1 MSARTTAPVVTL
13 DLRGDH
19 AALDGA
25 DGLHRAV
32 RAALAGAPA
41 QEAERFLLVDT
52 ATGLA
57 RHQRTYEQVLAYGPG
72 HALCVAV
79 GAPPAEAGDGVTV
92 PPAPTPWALDRPSPL
107 RPPAVGVLWILDPHC
122 GMAAGPTAD
131 ADEGALR
138 PLLEILAAPAVFDAV
153 LHAVSRLPDGV
164 AVPALRVLEHDLSH
178 TARARVW
185 RQALTDLVGQDDP
198 GGRIAVTDPEAGGV
212 PAELAPLVGAGMPRS
227 VERAEWRRAGGEAD
241 ERSRACDLAL
251 AEAEE
256 AYERQRGAGG
266 LVRGAAGDV
275 DLAESLDAAAAEL
288 AAYRETVA
296 ETLRDGDGVGLPPEQ
311 RRRLH
316 EHGIDLPRVP
326 EAARDRIG
334 PGLRGYAQGLLARR
348 LPLRSTAARLSALSD
363 LATPTGSAAR
373 LGRLDELCP
382 PDLPRLL
389 AGPRPFE
396 VRGAA
401 YGELAGGCAVAAAAG
416 LWPGPGWALG
426 PLAALAAAALT
437 TLALARRPGRTG
449 DGHLDGGGQ
458 SGALA
463 QLCAG
468 LLGAGAGIA
477 LGQALAVPAWLG
489 LSTLLVALIVLPLLA
504 VRRWTEALDTWW
516 AAGGGPEGR
525 DVLHSLDGL
534 LADAVVHDWLLADAR
549 LYCAD
554 GARAVAG
561 MIRRAAAAAEGR
573 DPVPAAA
580 RDGGTAA
587 GAWGGRHG
595 AGGEGPPS
603 DDLLEDDWFGP
614 PSYERHSATPASYDS
629 FDTDPRYD
637 GATAQGWDD
646 WDEWDRE
653 PEPDGGSDTGSAA
666 WQDPLAD
673 PVPPPRQPA
682 DSGPAEAPAPA
693 SAVSAPPPDDV
704 PVPWLEREVGDGGS
718 ELVATL
724 VGDLA
729 DGIAELLDPYWG
741 AIERDPGAATALPV
755 DREVRALIDDETARL
770 ARDGVAAAPAFARD
784 PASRPDPAVLLG
796 LAPDRVTRILQ
807 AHGDGTGTVPLCAA
821 EHRRLLS
828 RDRHAGRGV
837 RFAPDVAR
845 HGEDPLSADGRGADD
860 MVWTPAGRYAGVFRL
875 LPLRTGS
882 VRTVRLR
889 GGDTTGPELPAN
901 ANE

>member
-1 MSARTTAPVVTL
+1 MSARIAAPVVTL
-13 DLRGDH
+13 DLRGGH
-19 AALDGA
+19 AGLDGA

-32 RAALAGAPA
+32 RTALGGAPA

-57 RHQRTYEQVLAYGPG
+57 RHQRVYEQVLAYGTG
-72 HALCVAV
+72 RALCVAV
-79 GAPPAEAGDGVTV
+79 GAPPAEPGDGIAV

-122 GMAAGPTAD
+122 GTVAAPAPD
-131 ADEGALR
+131 EDEGALR
-138 PLLEILAAPAVFDAV
+138 PLLDILATPAVFDAV
-153 LHAVSRLPDGV
+153 LHAVSEIPDGV
-164 AVPALRVLEHDLSH
+164 AVPALRVLEHDLSP
-178 TARARVW
+178 TARDRVR
-185 RQALTDLVGQDDP
+185 RQALAGLVGQDDP
-198 GGRIAVTDPEAGGV
+198 GGRVSVTDPEAGGV
-212 PAELAPLVGAGMPRS
+212 PAVLAPLVGAGTARP
-227 VERAEWRRAGGEAD
+227 VESEDWRRPGGEAD
-241 ERSRACDLAL
+241 ERHRACETAL
-251 AEAEE
+251 LDAED

-266 LVRGAAGDV
+266 LLRGAEGL
-275 DLAESLDAAAAEL
+275 DLAESLEAAAAEL

-316 EHGIDLPRVP
+316 ERGIDLPRVP
-326 EAARDRIG
+326 EADRERIG
-334 PGLRGYAQGLLARR
+334 PGLRGYTQQLLTQR
-348 LPLRSTAARLSALSD
+348 LPLRSTAARLGAVAD
-363 LATPTGSAAR
+363 LATPAGSAAR
-373 LGRLDELCP
+373 LGRLDEVCP
-382 PDLPRLL
+382 PGLPRQL

-401 YGELAGGCAVAAAAG
+401 VTELAGGFAVAAAAG

-426 PLAALAAAALT
+426 PLTASAAAGLT
-437 TLALARRPGRTG
+437 ALALARRPGRTG
-449 DGHLDGGGQ
+449 DGRLDGGGR

-463 QLCAG
+463 QWCAG

-477 LGQALAVPAWLG
+477 LGHALAVPAWLG
-489 LSTLLVALIVLPLLA
+489 LSTLLLALIVLPLLA

-516 AAGGGPEGR
+516 AAGGGAGGR
-525 DVLHSLDGL
+525 DALRALDGL
-534 LADAVVHDWLLADAR
+534 LTDAVNHDWLLADAR

-573 DPVPAAA
+573 EPVPVTAG

-587 GAWGGRHG
+587 GARD
-595 AGGEGPPS
+595 AGPPAAGLP
-603 DDLLEDDWFGP
+603 DDDWFGP
-614 PSYERHSATPASYDS
+614 SYGQDAAPRAAYDS
-629 FDTDPRYD
+629 FESADPRYD
-637 GATAQGWDD
+637 DATAQSWDD
-646 WDEWDRE
+646 WDDWDGE
-653 PEPDGGSDTGSAA
+653 PEPDGGPATGRDTP
-666 WQDPLAD
+666 WRDPLAD
-673 PVPPPRQPA
+673 TMPPPRPPGDDTPA
-682 DSGPAEAPAPA
+682 ATPA
-693 SAVSAPPPDDV
+693 APPPDDV
-704 PVPWLEREVGDGGS
+704 SVPWLEREAGDGGP

-729 DGIAELLDPYWG
+729 DGIADLLDPYWG
-741 AIERDPGAATALPV
+741 AIERDPGAATALPL

-784 PASRPDPAVLLG
+784 PAARPDPAVLLG
-796 LAPDRVTRILQ
+796 LAPDRVTRILRE
-807 AHGDGTGTVPLCAA
+807 HGDGTGTVPLCAA

-845 HGEDPLSADGRGADD
+845 RGEDPLSDDGPGPGAED

-889 GGDTTGPELPAN
+889 GGSGTTGPELPAN

>member
-13 DLRGDH
+13 DLRDGD
-19 AALDGA
+19 AAFAGA

-32 RAALAGAPA
+32 RAALDGAADRP
-41 QEAERFLLVDT
+41 AERFLLVDT
-52 ATGLA
+52 ADGLA
-57 RHQRTYEQVLAYGPG
+57 RHQRTYEQVLAYGSG

-79 GAPPAEAGDGVTV
+79 GAPPAEPGDGIAV
-92 PPAPTPWALDRPSPL
+92 PPAPTPWALNRPSPL
-107 RPPAVGVLWILDPHC
+107 RPPTVGVLWVLDPHA
-122 GMAAGPTAD
+122 GTAADPAPQED
-131 ADEGALR
+131 AGALR
-138 PLLEILAAPAVFDAV
+138 PLLELLAAPAVFDAV
-153 LHAVSRLPDGV
+153 LHAVSEIPDGV
-164 AVPALRVLEHDLSH
+164 AVPALRVLEHDLSP

-185 RQALTDLVGQDDP
+185 RQALADLVGQDDP
-198 GGRIAVTDPEAGGV
+198 GGRISVADPEAGGV
-212 PAELAPLVGAGMPRS
+212 PAALAPLVGAGMPRS

-241 ERSRACDLAL
+241 ERFRACEAAL
-251 AEAEE
+251 DEAED

-266 LVRGAAGDV
+266 LLRGAAGDT
-275 DLAESLDAAAAEL
+275 DLAGSLEAAAAEL

-311 RRRLH
+311 RRRLY

-334 PGLRGYAQGLLARR
+334 PGLRGFAQNLLARR

-382 PDLPRLL
+382 ADLPRQL

-401 YGELAGGCAVAAAAG
+401 SAELAGGAAVAAAAG

-426 PLAALAAAALT
+426 PLTALAAAGLT
-437 TLALARRPGRTG
+437 ALALARRPGRGG
-449 DGHLDGGGQ
+449 DGRLDGGGR

-468 LLGAGAGIA
+468 LAGAAVGIA

-489 LSTLLVALIVLPLLA
+489 LSTLLVALVALPLLA

-516 AAGGGPEGR
+516 AVGGGPEGR
-525 DVLHSLDGL
+525 DALHALDGL

-561 MIRRAAAAAEGR
+561 MIRRAATAAEGR
-573 DPVPAAA
+573 EPVPAAGADGGA
-580 RDGGTAA
+580 RDT
-587 GAWGGRHG
+587 
-595 AGGEGPPS
+595 GPPAG
-603 DDLLEDDWFGP
+603 DLLDDDWFGP
-614 PSYERHSATPASYDS
+614 PAPGRQDAPHASYDS
-629 FDTDPRYD
+629 FETAGPRYD
-637 GATAQGWDD
+637 DTAQGWDD
-646 WDEWDRE
+646 WDDWDRE
-653 PEPDGGSDTGSAA
+653 PEPGGPDGAGGPATARGAT

-673 PVPPPRQPA
+673 TVPRA
-682 DSGPAEAPAPA
+682 AAGAAPAPA
-693 SAVSAPPPDDV
+693 AAPPDDV
-704 PVPWLEREVGDGGS
+704 PVPWLEREAGDGGP

-729 DGIAELLDPYWG
+729 DGIAGLLDPYWG
-741 AIERDPGAATALPV
+741 AIERDPGAAAALPV
-755 DREVRALIDDETARL
+755 DREVRALIDGESARL

-784 PASRPDPAVLLG
+784 PGSRPDPAVLLG
-796 LAPDRVTRILQ
+796 LAPDRVTRVLQ
-807 AHGDGTGTVPLCAA
+807 EHGDGTGTVPLCAA

-837 RFAPDVAR
+837 RFAPDVTR
-845 HGEDPLSADGRGADD
+845 HGDGPQPAEGPGADD

-889 GGDTTGPELPAN
+889 GDGDTTGPELPAT

>member
-1 MSARTTAPVVTL
+1 MSARTTTSPVVTL
-13 DLRGDH
+13 DLRGDG
-19 AALDGA
+19 AGMDGA
-25 DGLHRAV
+25 GGLHRAV
-32 RAALAGAPA
+32 RTAMGGEPHVPEAA
-41 QEAERFLLVDT
+41 RFLLVDS
-52 ATGLA
+52 AAGLA
-57 RHQRTYEQVLAYGPG
+57 RHQRTYEQVLAYGPVRV
-72 HALCVAV
+72 LCVAV
-79 GAPPAEAGDGVTV
+79 GAPPAEPGDGVAV

-122 GMAAGPTAD
+122 GMVTGPTPD
-131 ADEGALR
+131 EDEGALR
-138 PLLEILAAPAVFDAV
+138 PLLEFLADPDVFDAV
-153 LHAVSRLPDGV
+153 LHAVSEIPDGV

-178 TARARVW
+178 TARDRVW
-185 RQALTDLVGQDDP
+185 RQALADLVGQDDP
-198 GGRIAVTDPEAGGV
+198 GGRISVADPEAGGV
-212 PAELAPLVGAGMPRS
+212 PAALAPLVGAGTPRS
-227 VERAEWRRAGGEAD
+227 VAREEWRRAGGEAD
-241 ERSRACDLAL
+241 ERFRAAGTAL
-251 AEAEE
+251 AEAED

-266 LVRGAAGDV
+266 LLRGAAGAA

-296 ETLRDGDGVGLPPEQ
+296 EILRDGDGVGLPPEQ
-311 RRRLH
+311 RRRLY
-316 EHGIDLPRVP
+316 EHGIDLPPVP

-334 PGLRGYAQGLLARR
+334 PGLRGFAQHLLARR

-373 LGRLDELCP
+373 LGHLDELCP
-382 PDLPRLL
+382 PGLPRQL

-401 YGELAGGCAVAAAAG
+401 LPELAGGCAVAAAAG
-416 LWPGPGWALG
+416 LWPGPGWVLG
-426 PLAALAAAALT
+426 PLAALAAAGLT
-437 TLALARRPGRTG
+437 TLALARRPGRGG

-477 LGQALAVPAWLG
+477 LGQVLAVPGWLG

-504 VRRWTEALDTWW
+504 VRRWTEALDSWW
-516 AAGGGPEGR
+516 VAGGGHEGH

-573 DPVPAAA
+573 DPAPGTAA
-580 RDGGTAA
+580 RNGGTAS
-587 GAWGGRHG
+587 GARD
-595 AGGEGPPS
+595 EGPPY
-603 DDLLEDDWFGP
+603 DDLLDDDWFGP
-614 PSYERHSATPASYDS
+614 PSDRRSAARAPYDF
-629 FDTDPRYD
+629 FDTAEPRYD
-637 GATAQGWDD
+637 DATAQGWDD
-646 WDEWDRE
+646 WDDWDGE
-653 PEPDGGSDTGSAA
+653 PEPGGGPAAGHATA

-673 PVPPPRQPA
+673 TVPPPRQPEN
-682 DSGPAEAPAPA
+682 GTPAPA
-693 SAVSAPPPDDV
+693 TPPDDV
-704 PVPWLEREVGDGGS
+704 SVPWLEREAGDGGP

-729 DGIAELLDPYWG
+729 DGIAGLLDPYWG
-741 AIERDPGAATALPV
+741 AIERDPGAATTLPV
-755 DREVRALIDDETARL
+755 DHKVRELIDDETARL

-796 LAPDRVTRILQ
+796 LAPDRVTRLFQ

-837 RFAPDVAR
+837 RFAPEVAR
-845 HGEDPLSADGRGADD
+845 HGEDPLSADGHGPGADD

-889 GGDTTGPELPAN
+889 GGSDTTGPELPAN
-901 ANE
+901 ASE

>member
-1 MSARTTAPVVTL
+1 MSSRTTAPVVTL
-13 DLRGDH
+13 DLRDGPGDL
-19 AALDGA
+19 AGA

-32 RAALAGAPA
+32 RAALDGTAG
-41 QEAERFLLVDT
+41 QQAERFLLVDT
-52 ATGLA
+52 ADGLA
-57 RHQRTYEQVLAYGPG
+57 RHQRTYEQVLSYGSG

-79 GAPPAEAGDGVTV
+79 GAPPAEPGDGIAV
-92 PPAPTPWALDRPSPL
+92 PPAPTPWALNRPSPL
-107 RPPAVGVLWILDPHC
+107 RPPAVGVLWVLDPH
-122 GMAAGPTAD
+122 GGPAPDPAPGED
-131 ADEGALR
+131 AGALR
-138 PLLEILAAPAVFDAV
+138 PLLELLAAPAVFDAV
-153 LHAVSRLPDGV
+153 LHAVSEVPDGV
-164 AVPALRVLEHDLSH
+164 AVPALRVLEHDLSP

-185 RQALTDLVGQDDP
+185 RQALADLVGQDDP
-198 GGRIAVTDPEAGGV
+198 GGRISVADPEAGGV
-212 PAELAPLVGAGMPRS
+212 PAVLAPLVGAGMPRS

-241 ERSRACDLAL
+241 ERFRACEAAL
-251 AEAEE
+251 DEAEE
-256 AYERQRGAGG
+256 VYERQRGAGG
-266 LVRGAAGDV
+266 LLRGPVGDA
-275 DLAESLDAAAAEL
+275 DLAESLDAAAGEL

-311 RRRLH
+311 RRRLY

-334 PGLRGYAQGLLARR
+334 PGLRGFAQNLLARR

-382 PDLPRLL
+382 PDLPRQL

-401 YGELAGGCAVAAAAG
+401 YGELAGGCAFAAAAG

-426 PLAALAAAALT
+426 PLAALAAAGLT
-437 TLALARRPGRTG
+437 ALALARRPGRAG

-468 LLGAGAGIA
+468 LAGAAIGIT
-477 LGQALAVPAWLG
+477 LGHALAVPAWLG
-489 LSTLLVALIVLPLLA
+489 LSMLLVALIALPLLA
-504 VRRWTEALDTWW
+504 VRRWTGALDSWW

-573 DPVPAAA
+573 EPVPAAGH
-580 RDGGTAA
+580 DGGGRA
-587 GAWGGRHG
+587 GAQ
-595 AGGEGPPS
+595 APS
-603 DDLLEDDWFGP
+603 DGLLDDDWFGP
-614 PSYERHSATPASYDS
+614 SYDRRAAPQPSYDS
-629 FDTDPRYD
+629 FETPGPRYD
-637 GATAQGWDD
+637 DTAQSWDD
-646 WDEWDRE
+646 WDNWDRG
-653 PEPDGGSDTGSAA
+653 PEPGGRDGAGAADADTAHGTP

-673 PVPPPRQPA
+673 TDPPPRQAA
-682 DSGPAEAPAPA
+682 DGPAPAPA
-693 SAVSAPPPDDV
+693 AVPPDDV
-704 PVPWLEREVGDGGS
+704 PVPWLEREAGDGGP

-729 DGIAELLDPYWG
+729 DGIAGILDPYWG
-741 AIERDPGAATALPV
+741 AIERDPGAAAALPV
-755 DREVRALIDDETARL
+755 DREVRALIDGESARL

-796 LAPDRVTRILQ
+796 LAPDRVTRVLQ

-828 RDRHAGRGV
+828 RDRHAARGV
-837 RFAPDVAR
+837 RFAPDVTR
-845 HGEDPLSADGRGADD
+845 HGGGPPPADD

-889 GGDTTGPELPAN
+889 GDVGTL
-901 ANE
+901 NEGAS

>member
-1 MSARTTAPVVTL
+1 MSSRTTAPVVTL
-13 DLRGDH
+13 DLRDGPGEL
-19 AALDGA
+19 AGA

-32 RAALAGAPA
+32 RAALDGTPGRTAD
-41 QEAERFLLVDT
+41 RFLLVDT
-52 ATGLA
+52 ADGLA
-57 RHQRTYEQVLAYGPG
+57 RHQRIHEQVLAYGPG

-79 GAPPAEAGDGVTV
+79 GAPPAEPGDGIAV
-92 PPAPTPWALDRPSPL
+92 PPAPTPWALNRPSPL
-107 RPPAVGVLWILDPHC
+107 RPPAVGVLWVLDPH
-122 GMAAGPTAD
+122 GGTAADPAPWED
-131 ADEGALR
+131 AGALR
-138 PLLEILAAPAVFDAV
+138 PLLELLAAPAVFDAV
-153 LHAVSRLPDGV
+153 LHAVSELPDGV
-164 AVPALRVLEHDLSH
+164 AVPALRVLEHDLSP

-185 RQALTDLVGQDDP
+185 RQALADLVGQDDP
-198 GGRIAVTDPEAGGV
+198 GGRITVADPEAGGV
-212 PAELAPLVGAGMPRS
+212 PAALAPLIGTGMPRS

-241 ERSRACDLAL
+241 ERFRACEAAL
-251 AEAEE
+251 DEAEE

-266 LVRGAAGDV
+266 LLRGGGGDA

-296 ETLRDGDGVGLPPEQ
+296 EILRDGDGVGLPPEQ

-334 PGLRGYAQGLLARR
+334 PGLRGFAQNLLARR
-348 LPLRSTAARLSALSD
+348 LPLRSTAARLGVLAD

-382 PDLPRLL
+382 PDLPRQL

-426 PLAALAAAALT
+426 PLTALAAAGLT
-437 TLALARRPGRTG
+437 TLALARRPGRAG
-449 DGHLDGGGQ
+449 DGHLDGGGR

-468 LLGAGAGIA
+468 LVGAAIGSTLGHT
-477 LGQALAVPAWLG
+477 LAVPAWLG
-489 LSTLLVALIVLPLLA
+489 LSVLLVALIALPLLA
-504 VRRWTEALDTWW
+504 VRRWTAALDTWW

-525 DVLHSLDGL
+525 EVLHSLDGL

-561 MIRRAAAAAEGR
+561 MIRRAADAAEGR
-573 DPVPAAA
+573 EPAPAPG
-580 RDGGTAA
+580 RDGGAVQA
-587 GAWGGRHG
+587 GARAPS
-595 AGGEGPPS
+595 AG
-603 DDLLEDDWFGP
+603 LLEDDWFGP
-614 PSYERHSATPASYDS
+614 SYDRHTEPQPSYDS
-629 FDTDPRYD
+629 FETVDPRYD
-637 GATAQGWDD
+637 DTAQGWDD
-646 WDEWDRE
+646 WDDWDRE
-653 PEPDGGSDTGSAA
+653 PEPGGRDGAGAADPDTAHGTP

-673 PVPPPRQPA
+673 TVPPPRRTA
-682 DSGPAEAPAPA
+682 DGPAPA
-693 SAVSAPPPDDV
+693 AAATPPDDV
-704 PVPWLEREVGDGGS
+704 PVPWLEREAGDGGP

-729 DGIAELLDPYWG
+729 DGIAGLLDPYWG
-741 AIERDPGAATALPV
+741 AIERDPGAATTLPV
-755 DREVRALIDDETARL
+755 DREVRALIDDESARL

-796 LAPDRVTRILQ
+796 LAPDRVTRVLQ

-821 EHRRLLS
+821 EHRRVLS
-828 RDRHAGRGV
+828 RDRHAARGV
-837 RFAPDVAR
+837 RFAPDVTR
-845 HGEDPLSADGRGADD
+845 HGDGPPPADGHGPGTDD
-860 MVWTPAGRYAGVFRL
+860 LVWTPAGRYAGVFRL
-875 LPLRTGS
+875 LPVRTGS

-889 GGDTTGPELPAN
+889 GDDGATGPELSAN

>member
-1 MSARTTAPVVTL
+1 MSARTAAPVVTL
-13 DLRGDH
+13 DLRTGH
-19 AALDGA
+19 TGLDGA

-32 RAALAGAPA
+32 RTALGGGAPA

-52 ATGLA
+52 APGLA
-57 RHQRTYEQVLAYGPG
+57 RHQRVYEQVLAYGTG

-79 GAPPAEAGDGVTV
+79 GAPPAEPGDGVAV

-122 GMAAGPTAD
+122 GTVADPTP
-131 ADEGALR
+131 DEDDGALR
-138 PLLEILAAPAVFDAV
+138 PLLELLAAPEVFDAV
-153 LHAVSRLPDGV
+153 LNAVAGLPDGV
-164 AVPALRVLEHDLSH
+164 AVPALRVLEHDLSP
-178 TARARVW
+178 TARDRIW
-185 RQALTDLVGQDDP
+185 RQALAGLVGQDDP

-212 PAELAPLVGAGMPRS
+212 PAVLAPLVGAGTPKPVHS
-227 VERAEWRRAGGEAD
+227 KEWRRPGGEAD
-241 ERSRACDLAL
+241 ERYVACESAL
-251 AEAEE
+251 LEAEY
-256 AYERQRGAGG
+256 AYGRQRGAGG
-266 LVRGAAGDV
+266 LLRGAAGDV
-275 DLAESLDAAAAEL
+275 DLAESLGVAAAEL
-288 AAYRETVA
+288 TAYRETVA

-311 RRRLH
+311 RRRLYERGVH
-316 EHGIDLPRVP
+316 LPRVP
-326 EAARDRIG
+326 EADRERIG
-334 PGLRGYAQGLLARR
+334 PGLRDYTQGLLAQR
-348 LPLRSTAARLSALSD
+348 LPLRSTAARLGAVAD

-382 PDLPRLL
+382 AGLPRRM

-401 YGELAGGCAVAAAAG
+401 VAELAGGCAVAAAAG
-416 LWPGPGWALG
+416 LWPGPGWVLG
-426 PLAALAAAALT
+426 PLAALAAAGLT

-463 QLCAG
+463 Q
-468 LLGAGAGIA
+468 AGAGMLGAAAGIT
-477 LGQALAVPAWLG
+477 LGQVLAVPAWLG

-504 VRRWTEALDTWW
+504 VRRWTEALDAWW
-516 AAGGGPEGR
+516 AAGGGSEGR
-525 DVLHSLDGL
+525 DVLDSLDGL
-534 LADAVVHDWLLADAR
+534 LADAVTHDWLLADAR

-573 DPVPAAA
+573 DPVPVTAE
-580 RDGGTAA
+580 RDGGPARNA
-587 GAWGGRHG
+587 
-595 AGGEGPPS
+595 GPPA
-603 DDLLEDDWFGP
+603 DDLLDDDWFGP
-614 PSYERHSATPASYDS
+614 SYDRSTGVSGSYDS
-629 FDTDPRYD
+629 FESADPRYD
-637 GATAQGWDD
+637 DTTVQGWDD
-646 WDEWDRE
+646 WDDWDGE
-653 PEPDGGSDTGSAA
+653 PEPGGGPAAGRDTP
-666 WQDPLAD
+666 WRDPLAD
-673 PVPPPRQPA
+673 TVPPPRER
-682 DSGPAEAPAPA
+682 DSAPAARPA
-693 SAVSAPPPDDV
+693 TPAAPPPDDV
-704 PVPWLEREVGDGGS
+704 PVPWLEREAGDGGP

-729 DGIAELLDPYWG
+729 DGIAGLLDPYWG
-741 AIERDPGAATALPV
+741 AIERDPGAATALPL

-796 LAPDRVTRILQ
+796 LAPDRVARTLRE
-807 AHGDGTGTVPLCAA
+807 HGDGTGTVPLCAA

-828 RDRHAGRGV
+828 RDRYAGRGV
-837 RFAPDVAR
+837 CFAPDVTR
-845 HGEDPLSADGRGADD
+845 HAEDPLGADD

-889 GGDTTGPELPAN
+889 GGTTGPELPAN